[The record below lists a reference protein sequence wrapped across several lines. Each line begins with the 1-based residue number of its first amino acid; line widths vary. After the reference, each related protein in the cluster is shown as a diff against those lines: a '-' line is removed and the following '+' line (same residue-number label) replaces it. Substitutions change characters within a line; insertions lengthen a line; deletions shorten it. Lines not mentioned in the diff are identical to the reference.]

1 MIENIFEFIN
11 DNLVL
16 PIVLITFLLLSYIEY
31 SFLKKSPD
39 VVKARIFLR
48 YDTFKK
54 AFLLLV
60 FFSFGLLLHVVLVS
74 HPHVLDFMIQYSPS
88 FIYEF
93 QRILG
98 LFLVLILVSFVGL
111 IYRIIR

>member
-31 SFLKKSPD
+31 SFLKTDPD
-39 VVKARIFLR
+39 VVKAKIFLR
-48 YDTFKK
+48 YNTFKK

-60 FFSFGLLLHVVLVS
+60 FFSFALLLHVVLVS
-74 HPHVLDFMIQYSPS
+74 HPYLLDFIIQSSPS
-88 FIYEF
+88 FIYEL

-98 LFLVLILVSFVGL
+98 LFLVLILVYFVVL
-111 IYRIIR
+111 IYKTIK